1 MRFKKSSYIV
11 RDGQTPSLWD
21 VAEQHQKAVAQSHQ
35 TKAHHQTLLNQTR
48 HDSRNWV
55 SSAKRFIEGNQP
67 DQAMACL
74 DVLNNW
80 LDRPLHSS
88 RLGLRRQMESACVSW
103 RAQCHRCVELIIRVS
118 PAIKESN
125 IQNELILS
133 VLDNLIRNAL
143 RATDRGAVRCML
155 WNNGRD
161 TVLRVSDTG
170 GGLSGKTHGWGMG
183 LSLIEQ
189 RIRAVGG
196 SIQLENHPGV
206 GVSVT
211 ARFNADRYSPSN

>member
-1 MRFKKSSYIV
+1 MRFKKSSYVV
-11 RDGQTPSLWD
+11 RDGQTPSLWE
-21 VAEQHQKAVAQSHQ
+21 VAEQHQNTVALHHRAKS
-35 TKAHHQTLLNQTR
+35 HHQTLLNQTR

-67 DQAMACL
+67 HQAMACL

-80 LDRPLHSS
+80 LDRPMQSS
-88 RLGLRRQMESACVSW
+88 QLGLRRQMEVACISW
-103 RAQCHRCVELIIRVS
+103 RAQRHRSVDLIVQVS

-143 RATDRGAVRCML
+143 RATHRGAVRCML
-155 WNNGRD
+155 WQSSQD
-161 TVLRVSDTG
+161 VVLRVSDTG
-170 GGLSGKTHGWGMG
+170 GGLSDKTHGWGMG

-189 RIRAVGG
+189 RIRTIGG
-196 SIQLENHPGV
+196 FLELENHPGV

>member
-1 MRFKKSSYIV
+1 MRFKKNSYIV

-21 VAEQHQKAVAQSHQ
+21 VAVQHQNTVALHHRAKS
-35 TKAHHQTLLNQTR
+35 HHQTLLNQTR

-74 DVLNNW
+74 EVLNNW
-80 LDRPLHSS
+80 LDRPVQSS
-88 RLGLRRQMESACVSW
+88 RLGLRRQIESACVSW
-103 RAQCHRCVELIIRVS
+103 RAQCHRSVNLIIRVS

-125 IQNELILS
+125 IQNELVLS
-133 VLDNLIRNAL
+133 VLDNLIRNSL
-143 RATDRGAVRCML
+143 RATHRGAVRTML
-155 WNNGRD
+155 WQSGRD
-161 TVLRVSDTG
+161 MIIRVSDTG

-189 RIRAVGG
+189 RIRAIGG
-196 SIQLENHPGV
+196 SLTLDNHTGV

>member
-21 VAEQHQKAVAQSHQ
+21 VAEQHQKAVAQHHQ
-35 TKAHHQTLLNQTR
+35 AKSHHQTLLNQTR

-103 RAQCHRCVELIIRVS
+103 RAQCHRGVNLIIRVS

-143 RATDRGAVRCML
+143 RATHRGAVRCIL
-155 WNNGRD
+155 WKDGREM
-161 TVLRVSDTG
+161 VLRVSDTG
-170 GGLSGKTHGWGMG
+170 GGLSDKTHGWGMG

-189 RIRAVGG
+189 RIRAIGG
-196 SIQLENHPGV
+196 SLELDNHPGV

-211 ARFNADRYSPSN
+211 ARFNADRYSLSN